1 METLQQTPGP
11 AFAPGRH
18 SLADVRTSPHA
29 HICNQ
34 LVGVCK
40 RTFCRGT
47 TKPRA
52 RLAGDDVLV
61 LTLEDTMTVAE
72 RNLVELGQR
81 EQLRETHLFLLSVLE
96 SEIRAI
102 VEESLGRRTSA
113 CATGV
118 DTRRDLIVAVF
129 TLES

>member
-1 METLQQTPGP
+1 METSQRTPGP
-11 AFAPGRH
+11 AFTPGRH
-18 SLADVRTSPHA
+18 SFAYVRTSPQA
-29 HICNQ
+29 HICDE
-34 LVGVCK
+34 LVRLCK
-40 RTFCRGT
+40 RTFGRGP
-47 TKPRA
+47 TKARA
-52 RLAGDDVLV
+52 RLAGDDLLV

-72 RNLVELGQR
+72 RNLVALGQH
-81 EQLRETHLFLLSVLE
+81 EQLRETRLFLLSALE

-102 VEESLGRRTSA
+102 VEAALGRRSSA